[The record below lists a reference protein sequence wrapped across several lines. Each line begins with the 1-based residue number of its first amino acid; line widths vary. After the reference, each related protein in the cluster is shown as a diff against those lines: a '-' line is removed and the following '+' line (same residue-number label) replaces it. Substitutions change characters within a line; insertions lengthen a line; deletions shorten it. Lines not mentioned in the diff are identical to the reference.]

1 MPDVNPA
8 HVSDRFIINNDDVI
22 QNLYPTPIYSAKVS
36 NFDDIQEEMFGALK
50 KTEFEMNPCWS
61 SHYLS
66 DIFFKL
72 NVVKEHQMDA
82 FVQELSKHIVNYCQY
97 LNYNGN
103 CSVAESWF
111 SLFKK
116 GNYGHIHHHGGT
128 DISGVY
134 YIKTNGEDGNL
145 FFETPNP
152 HLGTSKIF
160 SNLTPRHEYKPEEG
174 NIMLFP
180 GWLMHGIQTNTTDN
194 ERISLSFNISFERT
208 VIHDK

>member
-8 HVSDRFIINNDDVI
+8 HVSDRFILNNDDVI
-22 QNLYPTPIYSAKVS
+22 QNLYPTPIYSSKVG
-36 NFDDIQEEMFGALK
+36 NFDAIQHEMFSALK
-50 KTEFEMNPCWS
+50 KTEFEMHPCWS

-66 DIFFKL
+66 DIRFEL
-72 NVVKEHQMDA
+72 NVVKDHQMNV
-82 FVQELSKHIVNYCQY
+82 FVEELSKHIINYCQY

-103 CSVAESWF
+103 CSITESWF

-116 GNYGHIHHHGGT
+116 GNYGHVHHHGAT

-152 HLGTSKIF
+152 HLGTSKLF

-174 NIMLFP
+174 NLMLFP

-194 ERISLSFNISFERT
+194 ERISLSFNISFP
-208 VIHDK
+208 DK

>member
-1 MPDVNPA
+1 MGQVNPA
-8 HVSDRFIINNDDVI
+8 HVSDRFIIDNTDVI
-22 QNLYPTPIYSAKVS
+22 QNLYPTPIYSAKVY
-36 NFDDIQEEMFGALK
+36 NFDAVQEDMYRALEN
-50 KTEFEMNPCWS
+50 TNFEMNEVWASP
-61 SHYLS
+61 YLS
-66 DIFFKL
+66 DVFFQL
-72 NVVKEHQMDA
+72 NVVKENKMDA
-82 FVQELSKHIVNYCQY
+82 FVADLTKHIQNYCQY

-103 CSVAESWF
+103 CQIAESWF

-116 GNYGHIHHHGGT
+116 GNYGHIHHHGNS

-134 YIKTNGEDGNL
+134 YVKTNGEDGNL

-152 HLGTSKIF
+152 HLGTSKVF
-160 SNLTPRHEYKPEEG
+160 SALTPRHEYKPEEG

>member
-8 HVSDRFIINNDDVI
+8 YVSDRFIIDGGDVI
-22 QNLYPTPIYSAKVS
+22 QNLYPTPIYSAKVG
-36 NFDDIQEEMFGALK
+36 NFDEIQHEMFGALK

-66 DIFFKL
+66 DIWFKL
-72 NVVKEHQMDA
+72 NVVKEHQMNV
-82 FVQELSKHIVNYCQY
+82 FVEELSKHIVNYCQY

-103 CSVAESWF
+103 CQIAESWF

-116 GNYGHIHHHGGT
+116 GNYGHIHHHGAT

-152 HLGTSKIF
+152 HLGTSKLF

-174 NIMLFP
+174 NLMLFP